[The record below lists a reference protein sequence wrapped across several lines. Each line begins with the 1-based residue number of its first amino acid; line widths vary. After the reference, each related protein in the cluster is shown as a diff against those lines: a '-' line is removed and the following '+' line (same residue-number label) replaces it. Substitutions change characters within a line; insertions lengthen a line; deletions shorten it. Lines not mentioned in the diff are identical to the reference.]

1 MDILKFAIR
10 KLIGGIPL
18 ILGVTFISFL
28 LMVYFGPDLTYEK
41 LGKNPTALEIQEI
54 RHELGYDQSFMTR
67 YANYL
72 QQLVTLDFGNSDVLD
87 KKVSTILKETMP
99 VSLQLI
105 IPGFILGNLIAI
117 AMALFAAYH
126 RGNWIDKLIM
136 TGSVIGMSISFLIVI
151 IIFQLFFS
159 SSYGLDIF
167 PVRGWEIYDG
177 NGIGVSNI
185 IWSKYF
191 SYVTVPTL
199 ATVFVALGYNTR
211 FYRAVLVEE
220 MTKDHVRTA
229 KAFGHTS
236 TSLLFKGVLKN
247 AMVPITT
254 RIMFSIPLVVVSG
267 SLLIESYFGIPGIGK
282 ITYEAIQA
290 GDQNILK
297 AIVGLTAV
305 LFVIVLLLTDI
316 LYRVFD
322 PRVELK

>member
-18 ILGVTFISFL
+18 ILGVTFIAFL
-28 LMVYFGPDLTYEK
+28 LMVYFGPDLTYEN
-41 LGKNPTALEIQEI
+41 LGKNPTAQEI
-54 RHELGYDQSFMTR
+54 EDIRSELGYDQPFIKRYGSYLTQMMTF
-67 YANYL
+67 
-72 QQLVTLDFGNSDVLD
+72 DFGNSQVVD
-87 KKVSTILKETMP
+87 KKVSSILKETMP
-99 VSLQLI
+99 VSLHLI
-105 IPGFILGNLIAI
+105 IPGFILGNVIAV
-117 AMALFAAYH
+117 ALALFAAYR
-126 RGNWIDKLIM
+126 RGTWIDKLIM

-151 IIFQLFFS
+151 IAFQLLFS
-159 SSYGLDIF
+159 SSYGLDLF
-167 PVRGWEIYDG
+167 PVRGWEVYDASG
-177 NGIGVSNI
+177 SIV
-185 IWSKYF
+185 WSQYLL
-191 SYVTVPTL
+191 YVTVPTL

-229 KAFGHTS
+229 RAFGHKPVS
-236 TSLLFKGVLKN
+236 ILFKSVLKN

-254 RIMFSIPLVVVSG
+254 RVMFSIPLVVVSG
-267 SLLIESYFGIPGIGK
+267 SLLIESYFGIPGVGK
-282 ITYEAIQA
+282 VTYDAIIA

-305 LFVIVLLLTDI
+305 LFVVVLLFTDI